1 MKVLVAL
8 VWDFM
13 NRSSLYFQNTLSTKW
28 LIIWGIIVFIIAIGC
43 AFMSCK
49 DKNGEN
55 NIWADLLTAVVFLS
69 VYGSVFF
76 IGLNEF
82 KDFVNADSESGYY
95 CIIIMLISILLLIVV
110 SAVNGTILYSI
121 VYIVCLF
128 ISAFLF
134 SEFVVGLGVLMG
146 IGLFAGG
153 STYVGT
159 FTDKNGNSFDVYK
172 KN

>member
-1 MKVLVAL
+1 MKGLVAL
-8 VWDFM
+8 LWDFM
-13 NRSSLYFQNTLSTKW
+13 DKSCLYFQNALSTKW
-28 LIIWGIIVFIIAIGC
+28 LIVGGVVAFIIAIGC

-55 NIWADLLTAVVFLS
+55 NIWADLLSAVVFLS

-121 VYIVCLF
+121 VYIICLF
-128 ISAFLF
+128 ISAFLL
-134 SEFVVGLGVLMG
+134 SEFVVGLGVLMVLG
-146 IGLFAGG
+146 VFAGG
-153 STYVGT
+153 SSYVGT
-159 FTDKNGNSFDVYK
+159 FTDKDGNSYDVYK
-172 KN
+172 KD